1 MEFGIEAAPG
11 RCLPGG
17 AVNTTRNSR
26 STPTSSDGGEK
37 AEVPSMDRN
46 RAAAAEAASV
56 SVMANPVPAAVPI
69 NQDQQCAPAVAV
81 GAPVSTPDPSG
92 AIAGI
97 DLSSVCDPLH
107 THVAMTALQPQQ
119 FATPLPGFPPSASTG
134 QAPQEHQ
141 TAVWLDALVGD
152 QFLQQQSSLS
162 QVSGISQGMPS
173 QQQMSHR
180 DEQNQDAFNPGSL
193 SPMVGGGLYLTGPNR
208 QQILVGPEMA
218 ASLQDLPT
226 KNEQQKHSGLKRP
239 RVGKAVGKDARGRKT
254 ARQHDEHTQKGPSD
268 GRGKEKRA
276 AAEKHARPSPN
287 TAAASSR
294 AAATA
299 QSPSGD
305 VDLDC
310 LTPAKRRR
318 HERNLREQQRS
329 QKITEQIKELREVLA
344 ESKFPFKPNKFSI
357 LLSVAEYIKQLQARA
372 VLLDQ
377 EHRRLVDTLR
387 ITKEM
392 VNEGRVPSEE
402 DIGEESAG
410 CAPFSSSS
418 ATEAVVDDTITYS
431 AEVGNDADMLFVQGI
446 DYKSLFAQCSAPL
459 GVASLDGRFVACNAE
474 FEIVSGFAREELAR
488 QSLFNLLTSKD
499 MQQVCEVMGCMLGRT
514 CVDNASADGSDSS
527 QQTFWSGSVL
537 SKQSMCDLIMN
548 ISLVRTTEGIPKFFN
563 CALSPR

>member
-1 MEFGIEAAPG
+1 MLGIVLLGSAAYVTMP
-11 RCLPGG
+11 RENFPDVKVQQF
-17 AVNTTRNSR
+17 A
-26 STPTSSDGGEK
+26 
-37 AEVPSMDRN
+37 
-46 RAAAAEAASV
+46 
-56 SVMANPVPAAVPI
+56 PAAV
-69 NQDQQCAPAVAV
+69 A
-81 GAPVSTPDPSG
+81 GPVSTADPSG

-107 THVAMTALQPQQ
+107 AHVAMTALQPQQ
-119 FATPLPGFPPSASTG
+119 LATPLPGFPPSARTG

-141 TAVWLDALVGD
+141 TAVWPDSLVGD
-152 QFLQQQSSLS
+152 QFLQQQSSQS
-162 QVSGISQGMPS
+162 QASDISQGMLS
-173 QQQMSHR
+173 QQQISPR
-180 DEQNQDAFNPGSL
+180 DEQNQDAFHPGSL
-193 SPMVGGGLYLTGPNR
+193 SPLIEGGLYLTGPNG
-208 QQILVGPEMA
+208 QQILVAPEMA
-218 ASLQDLPT
+218 ASKQ
-226 KNEQQKHSGLKRP
+226 QQKPSGLKRP
-239 RVGKAVGKDARGRKT
+239 RVGKDARACKT
-254 ARQHDEHTQKGPSD
+254 ARQHDEHAQNGPSD
-268 GRGKEKRA
+268 GRGEKKCA
-276 AAEKHARPSPN
+276 TAEKHTHRSRSLPSPN
-287 TAAASSR
+287 TAVAAST

-299 QSPSGD
+299 PRPSGD
-305 VDLDC
+305 VDLGC

-329 QKITEQIKELREVLA
+329 QKLTEQIKELREVLA

-402 DIGEESAG
+402 DIGEESVG
-410 CAPFSSSS
+410 CAPFSSSGTT
-418 ATEAVVDDTITYS
+418 ATVVEDAMASS

-446 DYKSLFAQCSAPL
+446 DYKSLFAQCSTPL

-499 MQQVCEVMGCMLGRT
+499 MQQVCEVMGCVLGRT
-514 CVDNASADGSDSS
+514 CVDNASAAGSDCS

-537 SKQSMCDLIMN
+537 SKQSVCDLIMN